1 VILREW
7 LETRRPAPP
16 PRLLH
21 RIVEVLGPDA
31 TADANADVLVGAA
44 ARLLREL
51 TARPT
56 LARDSALD
64 LLTVDALVT
73 YSLECAAASPET
85 LVDATTSAIGR
96 LGALVE

>member
-7 LETRRPAPP
+7 LETRTPAPP

-56 LARDSALD
+56 LARESALD

-85 LVDATTSAIGR
+85 LVDATTNAIGR
-96 LGALVE
+96 LGALVK

>member
-1 VILREW
+1 MILREW
-7 LETRRPAPP
+7 LETRTPAPP

-31 TADANADVLVGAA
+31 AAEASSDVLVGAA

-51 TARPT
+51 TDRPT
-56 LARDSALD
+56 LTRDSALD

-73 YSLECAAASPET
+73 YSLECAAASPDT
-85 LVDATTSAIGR
+85 LVDATTRAVGR
-96 LGALVE
+96 LGAIVE

>member
-1 VILREW
+1 MTLREW
-7 LETRRPAPP
+7 LETRTPAPP

-21 RIVEVLGPDA
+21 RIVEVLGADA

-44 ARLLREL
+44 ARLLRVL

-85 LVDATTSAIGR
+85 LVDATTSAIER

>member
-1 VILREW
+1 MILREW

-31 TADANADVLVGAA
+31 TAEANADVLVGAA